1 MKTGPPTRESRITP
15 SPRCIVWLLVA
26 AALTL
31 GGVQEATGQ
40 PIPTGEAVMAWP
52 VTISPTWLDP
62 STAPPQITPFGML
75 YALHDA
81 LVRPLPGQKMGNS
94 LAESWTESPDGLTYE
109 FKLRRGLK
117 FHNGD
122 PVTAEDVKFSFERY
136 KGAGAKELNA
146 RVRLVETVDL
156 LTVRFHLK
164 EPWPDFMTFYGTT
177 ATAAGI
183 VVPKRYLV
191 QVGDDAF
198 RKQPIGAGP
207 YKFVS
212 HTPGVEVVLEAYPGY
227 WRRVQT
233 VKRLIMKSVPEGSTR
248 LAMLKKGEADMAFLL
263 DGPDAENVTHDPRLA
278 LVATRHASAIW
289 IEFADQWDPKSPW
302 HDRRVRLAVNHA
314 LDRKAISETACLGY
328 CPTAGVIVPPVMDY
342 ALHVEPPPYDPQKA
356 KQLLAEA
363 GYPRGL
369 DAGDFTP
376 LPGFWTAGE
385 AALNYLNAVGIRV
398 KLRPM
403 ERAAFYAAWQE
414 KKLRG
419 LFLTAAGNSGNAAT
433 RVEAFIYSKGSYA
446 YGGYPDID
454 ELFQQQARERDP
466 AKREVLLHR
475 IQQLTIDRVMFAP
488 IWNTRVLIGVGPRV
502 ADHTINLVPLSI
514 YPSYEDMRL
523 KGQ

>member
-1 MKTGPPTRESRITP
+1 
-15 SPRCIVWLLVA
+15 VLLLTAAILALWFAQDVA
-26 AALTL
+26 
-31 GGVQEATGQ
+31 GQ
-40 PIPTGEAVMAWP
+40 PRPEGEAVMAWP
-52 VTISPTWLDP
+52 ITIAPTWFDP

-75 YALHDA
+75 YALHDG

-94 LAESWTESPDGLTYE
+94 LAESWTESLDGLTYE
-109 FKLRRGLK
+109 FKLRRGLT

-136 KGAGAKELNA
+136 KGAGAKELNG
-146 RVRLVETVDL
+146 RVRQVEIVDP
-156 LTVRFHLK
+156 LTVRFLLK

-177 ATAAGI
+177 ATAAGL
-183 VVPKRYLV
+183 VVPKRYLI
-191 QVGDDAF
+191 QVGDEGF
-198 RKQPIGAGP
+198 RKHPIGAGP
-207 YKFVS
+207 YKFIS
-212 HTPGVEVVLEAYPGY
+212 HTPGVEVVLEANPRY
-227 WRRVQT
+227 WRLVPS
-233 VKRLIMKSVPEGSTR
+233 VKRLVMKSVPEGTTR
-248 LAMLKKGEADMAFLL
+248 VAMLKKGEADMAFLL
-263 DGPDAENVTHDPRLA
+263 EGPDAESLTRDSRFA
-278 LVATRHASAIW
+278 LVATRHASAMW

-302 HDRRVRLAVNHA
+302 HERRVRLAVNHA
-314 LDRKAISETACLGY
+314 LDRQAISDTACLGY
-328 CPTAGVIVPPVMDY
+328 CPTAGIIVPPVMDY
-342 ALHVEPPPYDPQKA
+342 ALKVEPPRFDPQRA

-363 GYPRGL
+363 GYPQGF

-376 LPGFWTAGE
+376 LPGSVFWTAGE
-385 AALNYLNAVGIRV
+385 AAVNYLNAVGIRA
-398 KLRPM
+398 KMRAM

-414 KKLRG
+414 KKLHG
-419 LFLTAAGNSGNAAT
+419 LFLTAAGNAGNAAT

-454 ELFQQQARERDP
+454 ELFQQQSRERDP